1 MRVALLRVSFHLRA
15 PPRRRRRVDG
25 ERPWIQ
31 DDAVGVAGD
40 RWRYVTLAHVVRH
53 GFRVALFR
61 RSEAATAARADR
73 DGISALEPLHQHF
86 GVREIGD
93 LLPPDAQG
101 HLVAGAGMASGEAPR
116 RAVHAIDL
124 DVDVDGAERLHYLL
138 GAQAAAIASR
148 AHHRSEREDDFQRT
162 KAALVDRVVGRR
174 GEALVGDL
182 CARVARGGTGVE
194 EAAYLRADLREID
207 GHLVALLH
215 DAHLDRHA
223 PAELHAV

>member
-1 MRVALLRVSFHLRA
+1 MHVVLLRVSFHLRA

-40 RWRYVTLAHVVRH
+40 GWRYVTLAHVVRH

-61 RSEAATAARADR
+61 RPEAATAARADR
-73 DGISALEPLHQHF
+73 DGISTLEPFHQHF

-93 LLPPDAQG
+93 LLSPDAQG

-124 DVDVDGAERLHYLL
+124 DVDVDRRAGLHYLL
-138 GAQAAAIASR
+138 RAESPAMASR
-148 AHHRSEREDDFQRT
+148 PSRVLAQRMALEEERILGLHLLHR
-162 KAALVDRVVGRR
+162 LVVG
-174 GEALVGDL
+174 
-182 CARVARGGTGVE
+182 VAV
-194 EAAYLRADLREID
+194 
-207 GHLVALLH
+207 V
-215 DAHLDRHA
+215 
-223 PAELHAV
+223 